1 MQKATCVTCTIK
13 CLCDTPDVIYILY
26 LIFDTSS
33 HVLYVYTCN
42 NCVQRNFWHLVKG
55 CVIVLLLDFLQA
67 SYLIT
72 KNVKWFKKKKMHSLD
87 MTKKH
92 LQKKMSTKLYLLFTV
107 VKDNKKKN
115 VHISTEGCQHLEI
128 FDVKRS
134 LPFSHMNYS
143 GRARDVNRNQTS
155 PC

>member
-1 MQKATCVTCTIK
+1 M
-13 CLCDTPDVIYILY
+13 LNDL
-26 LIFDTSS
+26 
-33 HVLYVYTCN
+33 
-42 NCVQRNFWHLVKG
+42 
-55 CVIVLLLDFLQA
+55 
-67 SYLIT
+67 
-72 KNVKWFKKKKMHSLD
+72 KKKNAFFGHDEKASA
-87 MTKKH
+87 
-92 LQKKMSTKLYLLFTV
+92 KKMSTKLYLLFTV